1 LRTTIALDS
10 YEFNL
15 ERFTLT
21 TVLLDYLFGKLA
33 ALVLEI
39 NFICIEAPLQP
50 KSLYVKRRQTP
61 DDFKWGL
68 GLKIIPS

>member
-1 LRTTIALDS
+1 LNI
-10 YEFNL
+10 
-15 ERFTLT
+15 
-21 TVLLDYLFGKLA
+21 YLFGKLA

-39 NFICIEAPLQP
+39 NFICIKAPLQP